1 MRVQGLIVDRGQT
14 PARTGDTRPGKMG
27 ESMRVIGRSELS
39 GRKARSDRAI
49 LAAMLLSGAT
59 AAYAQP
65 APPAAPPVVT
75 AAETAAETGGADE
88 ITVTG
93 SRITRSGM
101 DQPTP
106 VTVIGT
112 ADIQAAA
119 PANIA
124 DFVNQIPSIA
134 GSVTP
139 ANSQRNL
146 SAGTV
151 GVNTINL
158 RSLGSNRTLVLLD
171 GKRSVGSTAT
181 GTVDVNTIP
190 QGLVKSVEVVTGG
203 ASSVYGS
210 DAVAGVV
217 NFILDRTFTG
227 LKGEASYG
235 ETTYGD
241 DNNHRI
247 SLTGG
252 FGFAGGR
259 GHVVINGDYIRRGG
273 VFGAPRPWAE
283 KAMHLTQNPAY
294 TATNGAPELLA
305 TTQSGLNTLTGGG
318 IITSG
323 VARGTYFGPGG
334 VINQYNYG
342 DNRLNNSP
350 WTIGGDYKQSLHY
363 FGTSI
368 QPAEAMEGL
377 FGRAS
382 YKLFDDFEV
391 FAEATYNRSES
402 TNDGGYGTDKGNVT
416 IRIENPFLPAAVRA
430 RMQAAKQTS
439 FLLGTF
445 NADLPTRTSNNER
458 RVQRYLAGFQGGFD
472 VIGLDWNWDGYYQK
486 GMTTSDENV
495 IATNNVQ
502 MGFANDAVLNAQG
515 QIVCRVTRDGST
527 NPLAAGCVPFN
538 RMGIG
543 VNSAAA
549 IDYVSGKPA
558 RQQKFEQD
566 VAALNFNTKIPTG
579 WVDDIGLAFGI
590 EHRKEQI
597 SGTVVPGSETG
608 WIAGN
613 YLATK
618 GSYNVTEG
626 YVEAL
631 VPLPAGFEFNGAARL
646 TSYSESGTVVTWKAG
661 LTWQPIDDIR
671 VRVTRS
677 RDIRAPNLSEL
688 FQAGTR
694 NTNTISD
701 PRQNNAAVRYTQT
714 ITGNLDLDPEKAD
727 TWGVGVV
734 FRPSFAP
741 GLGFSVDYYDID
753 IDGAIGTLAPQAIID
768 RCFGGNIEL
777 CQRLQAIVGGNTIAF
792 GSPGFSLAGGAP
804 GVQEYLIANSP
815 YNFLSNRSRGL
826 DFEASYVFDVAD
838 IFANV
843 PGRIDLRALAT
854 HFIEG
859 TVSNGVDPPTNAAGE
874 HAFNNFGGPPKW
886 NYRATLGYS
895 LDNFTMQLVGRGLS
909 SGVYNNDFFECASA
923 CPATNSI
930 NRTIAN
936 NRIAGAF
943 YIDTYFAYTLPVESV
958 KPQLFFRVTNLL
970 NTDPVPIGK
979 GPSDN
984 SNVDV
989 GINQTLYDFLGR
1001 TFRIGLRFNFG
1012 G

>member
-1 MRVQGLIVDRGQT
+1 MRVLVC
-14 PARTGDTRPGKMG
+14 
-27 ESMRVIGRSELS
+27 SNVL
-39 GRKARSDRAI
+39 GRKAMV
-49 LAAMLLSGAT
+49 AAFLLSGAS
-59 AAYAQP
+59 AAYAQT
-65 APPAAPPVVT
+65 PAAPAPAEPSVA
-75 AAETAAETGGADE
+75 AAEAATDE

-93 SRITRSGM
+93 SRITRSGF

-124 DFVNQIPSIA
+124 DFVNQIPSVA

-158 RSLGSNRTLVLLD
+158 RNLGSNRTLVLLD

-217 NFILDRTFTG
+217 NFILDRSFTG
-227 LKGEASYG
+227 LKGELSYG

-241 DNNHRI
+241 DNSHRI

-252 FGFAGGR
+252 FDFAEGR
-259 GHVVINGDYIRRGG
+259 GHILINGDYLRRDG

-283 KAMHLTQNPAY
+283 RGMHLIQNPGY
-294 TATNGAPELLA
+294 TPTNGAPELIA
-305 TTQSGLNTLTGGG
+305 SERSGLNTTTGGG

-334 VINQYNYG
+334 SINQYNYG
-342 DNRLNNSP
+342 ENRLNNSP
-350 WTIGGDYKQSLHY
+350 WTVGGSFRESLQY
-363 FGTSI
+363 YGTSI

-382 YKLFDDFEV
+382 FKLFDNFEV
-391 FAEATYNRSES
+391 FAEGTYNRSKS
-402 TNDGGYGTDKGNVT
+402 TNEGGYGTDKANVT
-416 IRIENPFLPAAVRA
+416 IRSDNAFLPAAVRA
-430 RMQAAKQTS
+430 QLQAAGQTS
-439 FLLGTF
+439 FLLGTW
-445 NADLPTRTSNNER
+445 NADLPTRTSKNVRE
-458 RVQRYLAGFQGGFD
+458 VQRYLVGFQGDFK
-472 VIGLDWNWDGYYQK
+472 VIGLDFNWDGYYQK
-486 GMTTSDENV
+486 GKTVSDENV
-495 IATNNVQ
+495 EATNRTQ
-502 MGFANDAVLNAQG
+502 MGFAQDAVLDSSG
-515 QIVCRVTRDGST
+515 RIVCRVTRDGST

-543 VNSAAA
+543 VNSPEAV
-549 IDYVSGKPA
+549 DYVTGIPS
-558 RQQKFEQD
+558 RQQIFKQD
-566 VAALNFNTKIPTG
+566 VAALNFNTKIPNSF
-579 WVDDIGLAFGI
+579 VEDIGLAFGI

-597 SGTVVPGSETG
+597 SGTVAPGSESG

-613 YLATK
+613 YLATN
-618 GSYNVTEG
+618 GSYTVTEG
-626 YVEAL
+626 YVETL
-631 VPLPAGFEFNGAARL
+631 VPLPAGFEVNGAARL

-661 LTWQPIDDIR
+661 LSWQPIDDIR

-688 FQAGTR
+688 FQAGSR
-694 NTNTISD
+694 NTNSVSD
-701 PRQNNAAVRYTQT
+701 PWQNRSAVRYTQT
-714 ITGNLDLDPEKAD
+714 VTGNLDLDPEKAD
-727 TWGVGVV
+727 TWGLGVV

-741 GLGFSVDYYDID
+741 GFGFSVDYYDIK
-753 IDGAIGTLAPQAIID
+753 INGAIGTLGPQAVVD
-768 RCFGGNIEL
+768 RCFDGNVEL
-777 CQRLQAIVGGNTIAF
+777 CQRLQAVVGGTPIAF
-792 GSPGFSLAGGAP
+792 GAPGFSLNGGAP

-815 YNFLSNRSRGL
+815 FNFLQNRSRGL
-826 DFEASYVFDVAD
+826 DFEASYSFDLADVFGNA
-838 IFANV
+838 
-843 PGRIDLRALAT
+843 PGAVSIRGLAT
-854 HFIEG
+854 RFLEASE
-859 TVSNGVDPPTNAAGE
+859 SNGIDPATDTSGENA
-874 HAFNNFGGPPKW
+874 FGGPPKW
-886 NYRATLGYS
+886 TFRATLAYS
-895 LDNFTMQLVGRGLS
+895 VDDFAFQLVGRGLS
-909 SGVYNNDFFECASA
+909 SGVYNNQFVECASS
-923 CPATNSI
+923 CPATNAI

-943 YIDTYFAYTLPVESV
+943 YLDTYFAYTLPIERV
-958 KPQLFFRVTNLL
+958 KPQLFLRVNNLL
-970 NTDPVPIGK
+970 NTDPVLIGK

-1001 TFRIGLRFNFG
+1001 TFRVGLRFNFG

>member
-1 MRVQGLIVDRGQT
+1 MRVLVC
-14 PARTGDTRPGKMG
+14 
-27 ESMRVIGRSELS
+27 SNVL
-39 GRKARSDRAI
+39 GRKAMV
-49 LAAMLLSGAT
+49 AAFLLSGAS
-59 AAYAQP
+59 AAYAQT
-65 APPAAPPVVT
+65 PAAPAPAEPSVAVAE
-75 AAETAAETGGADE
+75 AATDE

-93 SRITRSGM
+93 SRITRSGF

-124 DFVNQIPSIA
+124 DFVNQIPSVA

-158 RSLGSNRTLVLLD
+158 RNLGSNRTLVLLD

-227 LKGEASYG
+227 LKGELSYG

-241 DNNHRI
+241 DNSHRI

-252 FGFAGGR
+252 FDFADGR
-259 GHVVINGDYIRRGG
+259 GHILINGDYLRRDG

-283 KAMHLTQNPAY
+283 RGMHLIQNPGY
-294 TATNGAPELLA
+294 TPTNGAPELIA
-305 TTQSGLNTLTGGG
+305 SERSGLNTTTGGG

-323 VARGTYFGPGG
+323 VARGTFFGPGG
-334 VINQYNYG
+334 SINQYNYG
-342 DNRLNNSP
+342 ENRLNNSP
-350 WTIGGDYKQSLHY
+350 WTVGGSFRESLQY

-382 YKLFDDFEV
+382 FKLFDNFEV
-391 FAEATYNRSES
+391 FAEGTYNRSKS
-402 TNDGGYGTDKGNVT
+402 TNEGGYGTDKANVT
-416 IRIENPFLPAAVRA
+416 IRSDNAFLPAAVRA
-430 RMQAAKQTS
+430 QLQAAGQTS
-439 FLLGTF
+439 FLLGTW
-445 NADLPTRTSNNER
+445 NADLPTRTSRNVRE
-458 RVQRYLAGFQGGFD
+458 VQRYLVGFQGDFK
-472 VIGLDWNWDGYYQK
+472 VIGLDFNWDGYYQK
-486 GMTTSDENV
+486 GKTVSDENV
-495 IATNNVQ
+495 EATNRTQ
-502 MGFANDAVLNAQG
+502 MGFAQDAVLDSSG
-515 QIVCRVTRDGST
+515 RIVCRVTRDGST

-543 VNSAAA
+543 VNSPEAV
-549 IDYVSGKPA
+549 DYVTGIPS
-558 RQQKFEQD
+558 RQQIFKQD
-566 VAALNFNTKIPTG
+566 VAALNFNTKIPNSF
-579 WVDDIGLAFGI
+579 VEDIGLAFGI

-597 SGTVVPGSETG
+597 SGTVAPGSESG

-613 YLATK
+613 YLATN
-618 GSYNVTEG
+618 GSYTVTEG
-626 YVEAL
+626 YVETL
-631 VPLPAGFEFNGAARL
+631 VPLPAGFEVNGAARL

-661 LTWQPIDDIR
+661 LSWQPIDDIR

-688 FQAGTR
+688 FQAGSR
-694 NTNTISD
+694 NTNSVSD
-701 PRQNNAAVRYTQT
+701 PWLNRAAVRYTQT

-727 TWGVGVV
+727 TWGLGVV

-741 GLGFSVDYYDID
+741 GFGFSVDYYDIK
-753 IDGAIGTLAPQAIID
+753 INGAIGTLGPQAVVD
-768 RCFGGNIEL
+768 RCFDGNLEL
-777 CQRLQAIVGGNTIAF
+777 CQRLQAVVGGTPIAF
-792 GSPGFSLAGGAP
+792 GAPGFSLAGGAP

-815 YNFLSNRSRGL
+815 FNFLQNRSRGL
-826 DFEASYVFDVAD
+826 DFEASYSFDLADVFGNA
-838 IFANV
+838 
-843 PGRIDLRALAT
+843 PGAVSIRGLAT
-854 HFIEG
+854 RFLEASE
-859 TVSNGVDPPTNAAGE
+859 SNGIDPATDTSGENA
-874 HAFNNFGGPPKW
+874 FGGPPKW
-886 NYRATLGYS
+886 TFRATLAYS
-895 LDNFTMQLVGRGLS
+895 VDDFAFQLVGRGLS
-909 SGVYNNDFFECASA
+909 SGVYNNQFVECASS
-923 CPATNSI
+923 CPATNAI

-943 YIDTYFAYTLPVESV
+943 YLDTYFAYTLPIERV
-958 KPQLFFRVTNLL
+958 KPQLFLRVNNLL
-970 NTDPVPIGK
+970 NTDPVLIGK

-1001 TFRIGLRFNFG
+1001 TFRVGLRFNFG

>member
-1 MRVQGLIVDRGQT
+1 MRTFLY
-14 PARTGDTRPGKMG
+14 A
-27 ESMRVIGRSELS
+27 EYL
-39 GRKARSDRAI
+39 GRKALLGA
-49 LAAMLLSGAT
+49 LLLSGAT
-59 AAYAQP
+59 GAYAQVAAPDAP
-65 APPAAPPVVT
+65 APVTPAPAAR
-75 AAETAAETGGADE
+75 AAETTAATEE

-93 SRITRSGM
+93 SRITRDGF

-124 DFVNQIPSIA
+124 DFVNQIPSVA

-217 NFILDRTFTG
+217 NFILDRTYTG
-227 LKGEASYG
+227 LKGELSAG
-235 ETTYGD
+235 ETSYGD
-241 DNNHRI
+241 DNTYRI

-252 FGFAGGR
+252 FDFAGGR
-259 GHVVINGDYIRRGG
+259 GHILLNGDFVRRGG

-283 KAMHLTQNPAY
+283 QAMHLTQNPGY
-294 TATNGAPELLA
+294 TPTNGAPELLA

-323 VARGTYFGPGG
+323 VAAGTYFGPGG
-334 VINQYNYG
+334 VVNQYNFG
-342 DNRLNNSP
+342 TGRLNNSP

-368 QPAEAMEGL
+368 QPAEAMEGV

-382 YKLFDDFEV
+382 YKLADNFEV

-402 TNDGGYGTDKGNVT
+402 TNWGGYGTDKGNVT
-416 IRIENPFLPAAVRA
+416 IQTSNPFVPAAVRA
-430 RMQAAKQTS
+430 RLQAAGQTS
-439 FLLGTF
+439 FRLGTW
-445 NADLPTRTSNNER
+445 NADLPTRLSENER
-458 RVQRYLAGFQGGFD
+458 TVQRYLIGFQGGFD
-472 VIGLDWNWDGYYQK
+472 VVGLDWNWDGYYQK
-486 GMTTSDENV
+486 GITDSFENV
-495 IATNNVQ
+495 VATNQ
-502 MGFANDAVLNAQG
+502 TQIGFAQDAVLNASG

-527 NPLAAGCVPFN
+527 NPLAAGCVPYN

-543 VNSAAA
+543 VNSPEA
-549 IDYVSGKPA
+549 IDYVSGRPS
-558 RQQKFEQD
+558 RNQQFKQD
-566 VAALNFNTKIPTG
+566 VAAINVNTKIPNG

-597 SGTVVPGSETG
+597 SGTVAPGSETG

-613 YLATK
+613 YLATN
-618 GSYNVTEG
+618 GSYTVTEG
-626 YVEAL
+626 YVETL
-631 VPLPAGFEFNGAARL
+631 VPLLAGFEFNGAARL

-661 LTWQPIDDIR
+661 LNWQPIDDIR
-671 VRVTRS
+671 IRVTRS

-688 FQAGTR
+688 FQAGSR

-701 PRQNNAAVRYTQT
+701 PWQNNAAVRFTQT
-714 ITGNLDLDPEKAD
+714 ITGNLDLVPEKAD

-741 GLGFSVDYYDID
+741 GLGFSVDYYDIN
-753 IDGAIGTLAPQAIID
+753 INGAIGTLATQSIVD
-768 RCFGGNIEL
+768 RCFDGNIEL
-777 CQRLQAIVGGNTIAF
+777 CQRLQAIVGGNTIQF
-792 GSPGFSLAGGAP
+792 GSPGFTLAGGAP
-804 GVQEYLIANSP
+804 GVQEFLIANSP
-815 YNFLSNRSRGL
+815 YNFLSNHSRGL
-826 DFEASYVFDVAD
+826 DFEASYNFDLADVFSSA
-838 IFANV
+838 
-843 PGRIDLRALAT
+843 PGTVSLRALAT
-854 HFIEG
+854 RFIEAS
-859 TVSNGVDPPTNAAGE
+859 VSNGVDPPTNSVGE
-874 HAFNNFGGPPKW
+874 NTFGGPPKW
-886 NYRATLGYS
+886 NYRATLGYTV
-895 LDNFTMQLVGRGLS
+895 DDFTMQLIGRGLS
-909 SGVYNNDFFECASA
+909 GGVYNNDWVECTTA
-923 CPATNSI
+923 CPATNAI

-943 YIDTYFAYTLPVESV
+943 YIDTYFAYTLPVDSV
-958 KPQLFFRVTNLL
+958 RPQVFLRVNNLL
-970 NTDPVPIGK
+970 NTDPVLIGK

-984 SNVDV
+984 SNVDT

-1001 TFRIGLRFNFG
+1001 TFRVGLRFNFG